1 MRAGRLLTIA
11 TAALLLIAPAAHA
24 DHHLI
29 KIREVFPG
37 TAAAFDK
44 AFVELRMVAPGQN
57 FVNGRA
63 ITIYN
68 SAGTLV
74 NTTVMSGNVPNGQ
87 NNRTILLGDIDVTN
101 RDYPANI
108 GTLISP
114 AGGAVCFPDAS
125 PPDCVAWGSF
135 SNPGA
140 LPGPVGTNV
149 APGGIP
155 ASGTTASALVR
166 DMSAGCPTFLE
177 PLDDTD
183 DSLADFDV
191 VDAETP
197 EANGDP
203 PTTAKCDTKAP
214 RTTIT
219 KAPKRRT
226 TKARVTIRF
235 GSDEAGSAFRCRLDD
250 GGFEACASPF
260 KARVGLGKHRFAV
273 FATDAAGNE
282 DPTPAKARF
291 QRIESPR

>member
-1 MRAGRLLTIA
+1 MTVSASLALAFVPAGA
-11 TAALLLIAPAAHA
+11 GASY
-24 DHHLI
+24 HLMQI
-29 KIREVFPG
+29 SEVFPG
-37 TAAAFDK
+37 TPAAFDK

-57 FVNGRA
+57 FVNGHA

-74 NTTVMSGNVPNGQ
+74 NTTVMNGNVANGD

-108 GTLISP
+108 GTLVSP
-114 AGGAVCFPDAS
+114 AGGAVCFADAS

-140 LPGPVGTNV
+140 LPAPVGANV

-177 PLDDTD
+177 SLDDTD

-197 EANGDP
+197 QANGDP
-203 PTTAKCDTKAP
+203 LTTTPCDTKAP
-214 RTTIT
+214 KTTIT
-219 KAPKRRT
+219 KAPKPET
-226 TKARVTIRF
+226 TKRKAKFRF
-235 GSDEAGSAFRCRLDD
+235 RSNEPGSEFRCKLDR
-250 GGFEACASPF
+250 GGFEECSSPF
-260 KARVGLGKHRFAV
+260 KARVDLGKHRFSV
-273 FATDAAGNE
+273 FAIDAAANE
-282 DPTPAKARF
+282 DGSPAKARF
-291 QRIESPR
+291 RRVER